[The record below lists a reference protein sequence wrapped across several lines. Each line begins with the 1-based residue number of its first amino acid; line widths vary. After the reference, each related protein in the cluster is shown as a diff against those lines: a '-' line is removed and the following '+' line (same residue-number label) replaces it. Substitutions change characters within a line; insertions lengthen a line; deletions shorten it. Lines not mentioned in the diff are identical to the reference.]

1 MRYTNHSK
9 EEKAEAIARVLHG
22 EDKKQVAKDLNF
34 AKRTLDHLLSTY
46 YSGGSLE
53 PKRRG
58 AAMKFPMECENY
70 IATWIIAM
78 QRDGVPVD
86 RSDVLMKAREICKN
100 LEITPVCDSWFARF
114 LGRHPDITFRQAQ
127 VISRARNNAQP
138 DDLCNLYETMLTL
151 VVGFNLKSSQVYNMD
166 ETGFHT
172 RKLSK
177 RVLVLRGSKSVHS
190 KADSTSF
197 HMSIVACAS
206 ASGHVIPPTFILPGK
221 RIDETIAGECME
233 DAGLTTSDS
242 GFINASLFVEWLK
255 HFDDSIPL
263 IVRRPVVLVCDGY
276 LSHFSHPDVMRTL
289 DERRL
294 YLVCLPANA
303 THLVQPLDVAV
314 FAPYK
319 KELARLK
326 RKFLLDS
333 GVPTIPKHVA
343 VRLSCQAWKSRM
355 SGENARSGFATC
367 GLFPPSL
374 EAMQERFERF
384 HDDSLLYSSV
394 PERDASWHQ

>member
-34 AKRTLDHLLSTY
+34 AKRTLDHLLCTY
-46 YSGGSLE
+46 YSGVSLE

-58 AAMKFPMECENY
+58 APMKFPMECENY

-100 LEITPVCDSWFARF
+100 LEITPVSDTWFARF
-114 LGRHPDITFRQAQ
+114 LGRHPDITFPQAQ

-138 DDLCNLYETMLTL
+138 NDLCNLYETMLTL
-151 VVGFNLKSSQVYNMD
+151 VVGFNLKSSQVYDMG
-166 ETGFHT
+166 ETGFLT

-206 ASGHVIPPTFILPGK
+206 ASGHVIPPTFIPQGSALMK
-221 RIDETIAGECME
+221 
-233 DAGLTTSDS
+233 
-242 GFINASLFVEWLK
+242 
-255 HFDDSIPL
+255 
-263 IVRRPVVLVCDGY
+263 
-276 LSHFSHPDVMRTL
+276 
-289 DERRL
+289 
-294 YLVCLPANA
+294 
-303 THLVQPLDVAV
+303 Q
-314 FAPYK
+314 
-319 KELARLK
+319 
-326 RKFLLDS
+326 
-333 GVPTIPKHVA
+333 
-343 VRLSCQAWKSRM
+343 
-355 SGENARSGFATC
+355 
-367 GLFPPSL
+367 
-374 EAMQERFERF
+374 
-384 HDDSLLYSSV
+384 
-394 PERDASWHQ
+394 